1 MTEKYVRK
9 CPRCGGDIVE
19 KEVTEVLYGGQNT
32 ALVRVTAGVCLLCGE
47 RLYTPDTV
55 RQFEEITLKLK
66 NRETAQF
73 EPVGRSFRV
82 ALAE

>member
-1 MTEKYVRK
+1 MTEKYARK

-32 ALVRVTAGVCLLCGE
+32 ALVQVTAGVCLLCGE
-47 RLYTPDTV
+47 RFYTPDTV
-55 RQFEEITLKLK
+55 RQFEDIALKLK
-66 NRETAQF
+66 NRETTQF